1 VCADPGFAGGRR
13 FHEAARSLGPY
24 VMEEKMQ
31 SFRGVALIR
40 IDPEP
45 RILHCSMTF
54 SCVFNV
60 FGPAMGAVAL

>member
-24 VMEEKMQ
+24 VMEEKVQ
-31 SFRGVALIR
+31 SFRGIALIR

-45 RILHCSMTF
+45 RILRCSITF
-54 SCVFNV
+54 SCVFNGLGV
-60 FGPAMGAVAL
+60 ASGAVAL